1 MSNAPLMPMATAVWL
16 VENTTL
22 TFKQIANFCNLHEVE
37 IQGIADGE
45 VAKGIKAYNPI
56 MSGQLSREEIDLSSK
71 DKDRPLQIKNLD
83 IEISNE
89 EKKIKKYIPLS
100 KRQDKPDSALWL
112 IKQHSTLKDSQI
124 AKLVGITKNSVT
136 SIRNKSYWNYNN
148 LNPKDPIALN
158 LFTQKDLLE
167 AIAKAERRIKREKKE
182 KEKNNITNKNL

>member
-22 TFKQIANFCNLHEVE
+22 TFKQIADFCKLHEVE
-37 IQGIADGE
+37 VQGIADGE

-56 MSGQLSREEIDLSSK
+56 MTGQLSREEIDLSSK

-89 EKKIKKYIPLS
+89 EKKIKKYVPLS

-112 IKQHSTLKDSQI
+112 IKQHNILKDSQI

-148 LNPKDPIALN
+148 LSAKDPIALN
-158 LFTQKDLLE
+158 LFTQKDLLD
-167 AIAKAERRIKREKKE
+167 AIAKAERRLKREKKE
-182 KEKNNITNKNL
+182 KERNINLNKN